1 VSVPTDFTIT
11 TRETIGDQE
20 FQHTLYV
27 QDDRSR
33 DEYTPDDGR
42 RHATI
47 QRCDLNR
54 TFVLDLDAN
63 EYESG
68 PLHEFNSR
76 FFRLR
81 VIRFKLLH
89 PIQSWKLSRKSPPTV
104 IVETTTVDTGER
116 KEMFGFTARRVTTM
130 TRRRP
135 LAPPSEESEMTTDG
149 WYIDIDPTIVCERL
163 PRGSRTYLTSHVEG
177 QPPEVPEFKDIGPR
191 ETGYPIDLTSDHAS
205 QRTLPDGTSQAFRM
219 TLRQQVIHLS
229 TDPIDPQVFEVPRNF
244 LEKSRRR

>member
-1 VSVPTDFTIT
+1 MPAA
-11 TRETIGDQE
+11 TRS
-20 FQHTLYV
+20 
-27 QDDRSR
+27 SR
-33 DEYTPDDGR
+33 
-42 RHATI
+42 
-47 QRCDLNR
+47 
-54 TFVLDLDAN
+54 
-63 EYESG
+63 
-68 PLHEFNSR
+68 LHVVVR
-76 FFRLR
+76 
-81 VIRFKLLH
+81 
-89 PIQSWKLSRKSPPTV
+89 PIQALVVADVGLLIGLFIFRRQLLDHPTQATLAEAE
-104 IVETTTVDTGER
+104 VEFTGR
-116 KEMFGFTARRVTTM
+116 PVTTM

-205 QRTLPDGTSQAFRM
+205 QRMLPDGTSQAFRM

-229 TDPIDPQVFEVPRNF
+229 TDPIDPQLFEVPQNF